1 MNIDVINLAQ
11 YEAPQIIE
19 SKQKGWVTFGENNSY
34 FQFLIDRYRKSATN
48 QSIINNVTR
57 LMYGKGLGVIDA
69 SRKPSEYAQVMALFN
84 KDCLRK
90 LCFDLKTLGQCAIQ
104 VHYNDK
110 HDKILKAFHIDMNLL
125 APEKCDDE
133 GKINNWYYS
142 NNWEDIK
149 KFPPKKFATFGSS
162 KDKVEILVVK
172 PYAIGMKYFSL
183 PDYIA
188 GTAYALLEE
197 EVADYLIGETQ
208 TRFSGTT
215 VVNLN
220 NGQPDI
226 ETQNLLQQQ
235 IKNKLTGSKG
245 QRVIVG
251 FNNNKETAT
260 TVESIALNDAPD
272 LYSQMSLE
280 CERKIMV
287 SHSITSGLLLGL
299 GSANGFG
306 SNADEL
312 KNAFVLFDNMVIR
325 PLQQLLISGLE
336 QITSFNGNTAKLY
349 FDRLQPLD
357 ASGDLTV
364 DTENKK
370 LIETINSLSPLVANK
385 VIETLT
391 PNEIRAIVGLKPE
404 KGGSD
409 LTNIETGTELSKVNT
424 ELEEILARVDSE
436 QLGDGWV
443 MVDEREIE
451 EDDSDLDLELIE
463 AEKKLEPKTT
473 ILSALINLIQ
483 TGNAR
488 PDLKSSQDKK
498 VGDLKYFKV
507 RYKYTGN
514 KNPERAFCKAMMARE
529 ERLFRKE
536 DIEEM
541 SRRSVNPGF
550 GEFGGN
556 VYDIFKFKG
565 GARCHHKFARVT
577 FMLDLNAIEDGYKK
591 VGTREAEVKGYK
603 VTNPYQVS
611 FYPNNLPLKGFSP
624 RNKNLPKDV
633 Q

>member
-1 MNIDVINLAQ
+1 MNVDVINLAQ
-11 YEAPQIIE
+11 YEAPQIVE
-19 SKQKGWVTFGENNSY
+19 SKQKGYVTFGENNSY

-149 KFPPKKFATFGSS
+149 KFPPKPFATFGSS
-162 KDKVEILVVK
+162 KDKVEILVIK

-183 PDYIA
+183 PDYVA

-197 EVADYLIGETQ
+197 EVSDYLINEVQNG
-208 TRFSGTT
+208 FSGTK
-215 VVNLN
+215 VVNFN

-260 TVESIALNDAPD
+260 TVDDIPLNEAPD
-272 LYSQMSLE
+272 HYQFLATE

-325 PLQQLLISGLE
+325 PLQQLLIDGLE
-336 QITSFNGNTAKLY
+336 QITSFNGNTAKL
-349 FDRLQPLD
+349 FFKTLQPLEFT
-357 ASGDLTV
+357 DL
-364 DTENKK
+364 ENVQSSEDKQ
-370 LIETINSLSPLVANK
+370 E
-385 VIETLT
+385 
-391 PNEIRAIVGLKPE
+391 
-404 KGGSD
+404 
-409 LTNIETGTELSKVNT
+409 ETGTELSAQIDISAFG
-424 ELEEILARVDSE
+424 EEVGKDWVLIDIKEVDYE
-436 QLGDGWV
+436 N
-443 MVDEREIE
+443 
-451 EDDSDLDLELIE
+451 DDNENEMLSKDLEPSL
-463 AEKKLEPKTT
+463 
-473 ILSALINLIQ
+473 LSKVYNFVS
-483 TGNAR
+483 TGDAR
-488 PDLKSSQDKK
+488 PNITSKQDKTIDGIK
-498 VGDLKYFKV
+498 FLT
-507 RYKYTGN
+507 RYVYAGKISEN
-514 KNPERAFCKAMMARE
+514 SREFCKAMMSSNKVY
-529 ERLFRKE
+529 RKE
-536 DIEEM
+536 DIIKM
-541 SRRSVNPGF
+541 GTMAVNPGWGPK
-550 GEFGGN
+550 GEDTYS
-556 VYDIFKFKG
+556 VWLYKG
-565 GARCHHKFARVT
+565 GGSCNHRFNKAVYATFEGKAIDVETARQIA
-577 FMLDLNAIEDGYKK
+577 GKK
-591 VGTREAEVKGYK
+591 AEKLGYK
-603 VTNPYQVS
+603 VVNNKLVS
-611 FYPNNLPLKGFSP
+611 T
-624 RNKNLPKDV
+624 LPKDMPFNGFLPTNKRF

>member
-19 SKQKGWVTFGENNSY
+19 SKQKGYVTFGENNSY

-69 SRKPSEYAQVMALFN
+69 SRKPAEYAQIMALFN

-133 GKINNWYYS
+133 GKINKWYYS

-149 KFPPKKFATFGSS
+149 KFPPKPFATFGSS
-162 KDKVEILVVK
+162 KDKVEILVIK

-183 PDYIA
+183 PDYVA

-197 EVADYLIGETQ
+197 EVSDYLIEEVQ
-208 TRFSGTT
+208 NRFSGTK
-215 VVNLN
+215 VVNFN

-235 IKNKLTGSKG
+235 IKSKLTGSKG

-260 TVESIALNDAPD
+260 TVDDIPLNDAPD
-272 LYSQMSLE
+272 LYNQLSLE

-325 PLQQLLISGLE
+325 PLQQLLIDGLE
-336 QITSFNGNTAKLY
+336 QITSFNGNTAKL
-349 FDRLQPLD
+349 FFKTLQPLEFT
-357 ASGDLTV
+357 DL
-364 DTENKK
+364 ENVQSSEDKQ
-370 LIETINSLSPLVANK
+370 E
-385 VIETLT
+385 
-391 PNEIRAIVGLKPE
+391 
-404 KGGSD
+404 
-409 LTNIETGTELSKVNT
+409 ETGTELSKQESEDDKVAQALIDLGEDMPSNWVLIDSY
-424 ELEEILARVDSE
+424 EVDYENDDLEDAEIEALNNKKLSLLSQVYNFVSTGTANPRAKSE
-436 QLGDGWV
+436 QDATVDGIKF
-443 MVDEREIE
+443 M
-451 EDDSDLDLELIE
+451 
-463 AEKKLEPKTT
+463 
-473 ILSALINLIQ
+473 
-483 TGNAR
+483 
-488 PDLKSSQDKK
+488 
-498 VGDLKYFKV
+498 V
-507 RYKYTGN
+507 RYTYEGGLRDNSREFCRKMVGAN
-514 KNPERAFCKAMMARE
+514 K
-529 ERLFRKE
+529 LYRKE
-536 DIEEM
+536 DIIRM
-541 SRRSVNPGF
+541 GALPVNAGWGPRGKDTYSVWF
-550 GEFGGN
+550 
-556 VYDIFKFKG
+556 YKG
-565 GARCHHKFARVT
+565 GGSCFHKWMRKTFVAFDEKSGIDPLSPKAKTISTNKAEKAGYRV
-577 FMLDLNAIEDGYKK
+577 
-591 VGTREAEVKGYK
+591 R
-603 VTNPYQVS
+603 NPNLVAMRPVDM
-611 FYPNNLPLKGFSP
+611 PNKGF
-624 RNKNLPKDV
+624 LPK
-633 Q
+633 

>member
-19 SKQKGWVTFGENNSY
+19 SKQKGYVTFGENNSY

-142 NNWEDIK
+142 NNWEDVK
-149 KFPPKKFATFGSS
+149 KFPPKKFATFKSS
-162 KDKVEILVVK
+162 NDKVEILVVK

-183 PDYIA
+183 PDYVA
-188 GTAYALLEE
+188 GTSYALLEE
-197 EVADYLIGETQ
+197 EVSDYLINEVQNG
-208 TRFSGTT
+208 FSGTK
-215 VVNLN
+215 VVNFN

-226 ETQNLLQQQ
+226 ETQNLLQSQ

-260 TVESIALNDAPD
+260 TVDDIPLNDAPEHYQY
-272 LYSQMSLE
+272 LSTE

-325 PLQQLLISGLE
+325 PLQQLLIDGLE
-336 QITSFNGNTAKLY
+336 QITSFNGNTAKL
-349 FDRLQPLD
+349 FFKTLQPLEFT
-357 ASGDLTV
+357 DL
-364 DTENKK
+364 ENVQSSEDKQ
-370 LIETINSLSPLVANK
+370 E
-385 VIETLT
+385 
-391 PNEIRAIVGLKPE
+391 
-404 KGGSD
+404 
-409 LTNIETGTELSKVNT
+409 ETGTELSSQIDISAFG
-424 ELEEILARVDSE
+424 EEVGKDWVLIDIKEVDYE
-436 QLGDGWV
+436 N
-443 MVDEREIE
+443 
-451 EDDSDLDLELIE
+451 DDNENEMLSKDLEPSL
-463 AEKKLEPKTT
+463 
-473 ILSALINLIQ
+473 LSKVYNFVS
-483 TGNAR
+483 TGDAR
-488 PDLKSSQDKK
+488 PNITSKQDKTIDGIK
-498 VGDLKYFKV
+498 FLT
-507 RYKYTGN
+507 RYIYAGKMSEN
-514 KNPERAFCKAMMARE
+514 SRDFCKAMMSSTKVY
-529 ERLFRKE
+529 RKE
-536 DIEEM
+536 DIIKMETM
-541 SRRSVNPGF
+541 PVNPGW
-550 GEFGGN
+550 GPKG
-556 VYDIFKFKG
+556 VDTYSVWLYKG
-565 GARCHHKFARVT
+565 GGDCNHRWNKAVYATFEGKAIDVETARQIA
-577 FMLDLNAIEDGYKK
+577 GKK
-591 VGTREAEVKGYK
+591 AEKLGYK
-603 VTNPYQVS
+603 VVNNKLVS
-611 FYPNNLPLKGFSP
+611 T
-624 RNKNLPKDV
+624 LPKDMPFNGFLPTNKRF

>member
-69 SRKPSEYAQVMALFN
+69 SRKPAEYAQVMALFN

-149 KFPPKKFATFGSS
+149 KFPPKPFPTFGSS
-162 KDKVEILVVK
+162 KDKVEILVIR

-183 PDYIA
+183 PDYVA

-197 EVADYLIGETQ
+197 EVSDYLINEVQNG
-208 TRFSGTT
+208 FSGTK
-215 VVNLN
+215 VVNFN

-226 ETQNLLQQQ
+226 ETQNLLQSQ
-235 IKNKLTGSKG
+235 IKQKLTGSKG

-260 TVESIALNDAPD
+260 TVDDIPLNDAPEHYQY
-272 LYSQMSLE
+272 LSTE

-325 PLQQLLISGLE
+325 ALQQLLIDGLE
-336 QITSFNGNTAKLY
+336 QITSFNGNTAKL
-349 FDRLQPLD
+349 FFKTLQPLEFT
-357 ASGDLTV
+357 DL
-364 DTENKK
+364 EN
-370 LIETINSLSPLVANK
+370 IQS
-385 VIETLT
+385 
-391 PNEIRAIVGLKPE
+391 NEDKQE
-404 KGGSD
+404 
-409 LTNIETGTELSKVNT
+409 ETGTELSSQIDISAFG
-424 ELEEILARVDSE
+424 EEVGKDWVLIDVKEVDY
-436 QLGDGWV
+436 DN
-443 MVDEREIE
+443 
-451 EDDSDLDLELIE
+451 DDNENEMLSKDLEPSL
-463 AEKKLEPKTT
+463 
-473 ILSALINLIQ
+473 LSKVFNFVS
-483 TGNAR
+483 TGDPR
-488 PDLKSSQDKK
+488 PNITSKQDKTIDGIK
-498 VGDLKYFKV
+498 FLT
-507 RYKYTGN
+507 RYVYAGKMSPN
-514 KNPERAFCKAMMARE
+514 SREFCKAMMSSTKVY
-529 ERLFRKE
+529 RKE
-536 DIEEM
+536 DIIKM
-541 SRRSVNPGF
+541 GSLPVNKGWGPKGADT
-550 GEFGGN
+550 
-556 VYDIFKFKG
+556 YSIWLYKG
-565 GARCHHKFARVT
+565 GGDCNHRWNKAVYATFEGKEIDVKTARQIAS
-577 FMLDLNAIEDGYKK
+577 KK
-591 VGTREAEVKGYK
+591 AEKLGYK
-603 VTNPYQVS
+603 VVNEKLVS
-611 FYPNNLPLKGFSP
+611 T
-624 RNKNLPKDV
+624 LPKDMPFNGFLPTNKRF

>member
-11 YEAPQIIE
+11 YEAPQIVE
-19 SKQKGWVTFGENNSY
+19 SKQKGYVTFGENNSY

-149 KFPPKKFATFGSS
+149 KFPPKKFATFKSS
-162 KDKVEILVVK
+162 NDKVEILVIR

-183 PDYIA
+183 PDYVA

-197 EVADYLIGETQ
+197 EVSDYLIEEVQ
-208 TRFSGTT
+208 NRFSGTK
-215 VVNLN
+215 VVNFN

-235 IKNKLTGSKG
+235 IKSKLTGSKG

-260 TVESIALNDAPD
+260 TVDDIPLNDAPD
-272 LYSQMSLE
+272 LYNQLSLE

-325 PLQQLLISGLE
+325 PLQQLLIDGLE
-336 QITSFNGNTAKLY
+336 QITSFNGNTAKL
-349 FDRLQPLD
+349 FFKTLQPLEFT
-357 ASGDLTV
+357 DL
-364 DTENKK
+364 ENVQSSEDKQ
-370 LIETINSLSPLVANK
+370 E
-385 VIETLT
+385 
-391 PNEIRAIVGLKPE
+391 
-404 KGGSD
+404 
-409 LTNIETGTELSKVNT
+409 ETGTELSKQESEDDKIAQALIDLGEDMPSNWVLIDSYEVDYENDD
-424 ELEEILARVDSE
+424 LEDAEIEALNNKKPSLLSQVYNFVSTGTANPRAKSE
-436 QLGDGWV
+436 QDATVDGIKF
-443 MVDEREIE
+443 M
-451 EDDSDLDLELIE
+451 
-463 AEKKLEPKTT
+463 
-473 ILSALINLIQ
+473 
-483 TGNAR
+483 
-488 PDLKSSQDKK
+488 
-498 VGDLKYFKV
+498 V
-507 RYKYTGN
+507 RYTYEGGLKDNSRQFCRKMVGAN
-514 KNPERAFCKAMMARE
+514 K
-529 ERLFRKE
+529 LYRKE
-536 DIEEM
+536 DIIRM
-541 SRRSVNPGF
+541 GALPVNKGWGPRGADTYSVWL
-550 GEFGGN
+550 
-556 VYDIFKFKG
+556 YKG
-565 GARCHHKFARVT
+565 GGACHHKWMRKTFVAFDEKTGIDPLSPKAKTISTNKAEKAGYRV
-577 FMLDLNAIEDGYKK
+577 
-591 VGTREAEVKGYK
+591 R
-603 VTNPYQVS
+603 NPNLVAMRPVDM
-611 FYPNNLPLKGFSP
+611 PNKGF
-624 RNKNLPKDV
+624 LPK
-633 Q
+633 

>member
-19 SKQKGWVTFGENNSY
+19 SKQKGYVTFGENNSY

-69 SRKPSEYAQVMALFN
+69 SRKPAEYAQVMALFN

-149 KFPPKKFATFGSS
+149 KFPPKPFATFGSS
-162 KDKVEILVVK
+162 NDKVEILVIK
-172 PYAIGMKYFSL
+172 PYAIGMKYFAL
-183 PDYIA
+183 PDYVA

-197 EVADYLIGETQ
+197 EVSDYLINEVQNG
-208 TRFSGTT
+208 FSGTK
-215 VVNLN
+215 VVNFN

-226 ETQNLLQQQ
+226 ETQNLLQSQ

-260 TVESIALNDAPD
+260 TVDDIPLNDAPEHYQY
-272 LYSQMSLE
+272 LSTE

-325 PLQQLLISGLE
+325 PLQQLLIDGLE
-336 QITSFNGNTAKLY
+336 QITSFNGNTAKL
-349 FDRLQPLD
+349 FFKTLQPLEFT
-357 ASGDLTV
+357 DL
-364 DTENKK
+364 ENVQSSEDKQ
-370 LIETINSLSPLVANK
+370 E
-385 VIETLT
+385 
-391 PNEIRAIVGLKPE
+391 
-404 KGGSD
+404 
-409 LTNIETGTELSKVNT
+409 ETGTELSKQIDIS
-424 ELEEILARVDSE
+424 EFGEEVGKDWVLIDIKEVDYE
-436 QLGDGWV
+436 N
-443 MVDEREIE
+443 DENENE
-451 EDDSDLDLELIE
+451 MLSKDLEPSL
-463 AEKKLEPKTT
+463 
-473 ILSALINLIQ
+473 LSKVYNFVS
-483 TGNAR
+483 TGDAR
-488 PDLKSSQDKK
+488 PNITSKQDKTIDGIK
-498 VGDLKYFKV
+498 FLT
-507 RYKYTGN
+507 RYVYAGKMSEN
-514 KNPERAFCKAMMARE
+514 SRDFCKAMMGSAKVY
-529 ERLFRKE
+529 RKE
-536 DIEEM
+536 DIIKM
-541 SRRSVNPGF
+541 GTMPVNKGWGPKGVDTYSVWL
-550 GEFGGN
+550 
-556 VYDIFKFKG
+556 YKG
-565 GARCHHKFARVT
+565 GGDCNHRWNKAVYATFEGKAIDVETARKIA
-577 FMLDLNAIEDGYKK
+577 GKK
-591 VGTREAEVKGYK
+591 AEKLGYK
-603 VTNPYQVS
+603 VVNEKLVS
-611 FYPNNLPLKGFSP
+611 T
-624 RNKNLPKDV
+624 LPKDMPFNGFLPTNKRF

>member
-19 SKQKGWVTFGENNSY
+19 SKQKGYVTFGENNSY

-104 VHYNDK
+104 VHYNEK

-149 KFPPKKFATFGSS
+149 KFPPKKFATFKSS
-162 KDKVEILVVK
+162 NDKVEILVIR
-172 PYAIGMKYFSL
+172 PYAIGMKYFAL
-183 PDYIA
+183 PDYVA
-188 GTAYALLEE
+188 GTSYALLEE
-197 EVADYLIGETQ
+197 EVSDYLINEVQNG
-208 TRFSGTT
+208 FSGTK
-215 VVNLN
+215 VVNFN

-226 ETQNLLQQQ
+226 ETQNLLQSQ

-260 TVESIALNDAPD
+260 TVDDIPLNDAPEHYQY
-272 LYSQMSLE
+272 LSTE

-325 PLQQLLISGLE
+325 PLQQLLIDGLE
-336 QITSFNGNTAKLY
+336 QITSFNGNTAKL
-349 FDRLQPLD
+349 FFKTLQPLEFT
-357 ASGDLTV
+357 DL
-364 DTENKK
+364 ENVQSSEDKQ
-370 LIETINSLSPLVANK
+370 E
-385 VIETLT
+385 
-391 PNEIRAIVGLKPE
+391 
-404 KGGSD
+404 
-409 LTNIETGTELSKVNT
+409 ETGTELSKQESEDNKIAQALIDLGEDMPDNWVLIDSYEVDYENDD
-424 ELEEILARVDSE
+424 LEDAEIEALNNKKPSLLSQVYNFVSTGTANPRAKSE
-436 QLGDGWV
+436 QDATVDGIKF
-443 MVDEREIE
+443 M
-451 EDDSDLDLELIE
+451 
-463 AEKKLEPKTT
+463 
-473 ILSALINLIQ
+473 
-483 TGNAR
+483 
-488 PDLKSSQDKK
+488 
-498 VGDLKYFKV
+498 V
-507 RYKYTGN
+507 RYTYEGGLRDNSREFCSKMVGAN
-514 KNPERAFCKAMMARE
+514 K
-529 ERLFRKE
+529 LYRKE
-536 DIEEM
+536 DIIRM
-541 SRRSVNPGF
+541 GALPVNAGWGPRGADTYSVWL
-550 GEFGGN
+550 
-556 VYDIFKFKG
+556 YKG
-565 GARCHHKFARVT
+565 GGSCHHKWMRKTFVAFDEKTGIDPLSPKAKTISTNKAEKAGYRV
-577 FMLDLNAIEDGYKK
+577 
-591 VGTREAEVKGYK
+591 R
-603 VTNPYQVS
+603 NPNLVAMRPIDM
-611 FYPNNLPLKGFSP
+611 PNKGF
-624 RNKNLPKDV
+624 LPK
-633 Q
+633 

>member
-11 YEAPQIIE
+11 YEAPQIVE
-19 SKQKGWVTFGENNSY
+19 SKQKGWVTFGENQSY

-110 HDKILKAFHIDMNLL
+110 HDRILKAFHIDMNLL

-149 KFPPKKFATFGSS
+149 KFPPKKFATFKSS
-162 KDKVEILVVK
+162 KDKVEILVIR

-183 PDYIA
+183 PDYVA

-197 EVADYLIGETQ
+197 EVSDYLINEVQNG
-208 TRFSGTT
+208 FSGTK
-215 VVNLN
+215 VVNFN

-260 TVESIALNDAPD
+260 TVDDIPLNDAPEHYQY
-272 LYSQMSLE
+272 LSTE

-325 PLQQLLISGLE
+325 PLQQLLIDGLE
-336 QITSFNGNTAKLY
+336 QITSFNGNTAKL
-349 FDRLQPLD
+349 FFKTLQPLEFT
-357 ASGDLTV
+357 DL
-364 DTENKK
+364 ENVQSSEDKQ
-370 LIETINSLSPLVANK
+370 E
-385 VIETLT
+385 
-391 PNEIRAIVGLKPE
+391 
-404 KGGSD
+404 
-409 LTNIETGTELSKVNT
+409 ETGTELSSQIDISAFG
-424 ELEEILARVDSE
+424 EEVGKDWVLIDIKEVDYE
-436 QLGDGWV
+436 N
-443 MVDEREIE
+443 
-451 EDDSDLDLELIE
+451 DDNENEMLSKDLEPSL
-463 AEKKLEPKTT
+463 
-473 ILSALINLIQ
+473 LSKVYNFVS
-483 TGNAR
+483 TGDAR
-488 PDLKSSQDKK
+488 PNITSKQDKTIDGIK
-498 VGDLKYFKV
+498 FLT
-507 RYKYTGN
+507 RYIYAGKMSEN
-514 KNPERAFCKAMMARE
+514 SRDFCKAMMSSTKVY
-529 ERLFRKE
+529 RKE
-536 DIEEM
+536 DIIKMETM
-541 SRRSVNPGF
+541 PVNPGW
-550 GEFGGN
+550 GPKG
-556 VYDIFKFKG
+556 VDTYSVWLYKG
-565 GARCHHKFARVT
+565 GGDCNHRWNKAVYATFEGKAIDVETARQIA
-577 FMLDLNAIEDGYKK
+577 GKK
-591 VGTREAEVKGYK
+591 AEKLGYK
-603 VTNPYQVS
+603 VVNNKLVS
-611 FYPNNLPLKGFSP
+611 T
-624 RNKNLPKDV
+624 LPKDMPFNGFLPTNKRF

>member
-133 GKINNWYYS
+133 GKINKWYYS

-149 KFPPKKFATFGSS
+149 KFPPKPFATFGSS
-162 KDKVEILVVK
+162 KDKVEILVIR
-172 PYAIGMKYFSL
+172 PYAIGMKYFAL
-183 PDYIA
+183 PDYVA

-197 EVADYLIGETQ
+197 EVSDYLINEVQNG
-208 TRFSGTT
+208 FSGTK
-215 VVNLN
+215 VVNFN

-260 TVESIALNDAPD
+260 TVDDIPLNDAPEHYQY
-272 LYSQMSLE
+272 LSTE

-325 PLQQLLISGLE
+325 PLQQLLIDGLE
-336 QITSFNGNTAKLY
+336 QITSFNGNTAKL
-349 FDRLQPLD
+349 FFKTLQPLEFT
-357 ASGDLTV
+357 DL
-364 DTENKK
+364 ENVQSSEDKQ
-370 LIETINSLSPLVANK
+370 E
-385 VIETLT
+385 
-391 PNEIRAIVGLKPE
+391 
-404 KGGSD
+404 
-409 LTNIETGTELSKVNT
+409 ETGTELSSQIDIS
-424 ELEEILARVDSE
+424 EFGEEVGKDWVLIDIKEVDYE
-436 QLGDGWV
+436 N
-443 MVDEREIE
+443 
-451 EDDSDLDLELIE
+451 DDNENEMLSKDLEPSL
-463 AEKKLEPKTT
+463 
-473 ILSALINLIQ
+473 LSKVYNFVS
-483 TGNAR
+483 TGDAR
-488 PDLKSSQDKK
+488 PNITSKQDKTIDGIK
-498 VGDLKYFKV
+498 FLT
-507 RYKYTGN
+507 RYVYAGKMSDN
-514 KNPERAFCKAMMARE
+514 SREFCKAMMGSAKVY
-529 ERLFRKE
+529 RKE
-536 DIEEM
+536 DITKM
-541 SRRSVNPGF
+541 GTMPVNKGWGPKGADTYSVWL
-550 GEFGGN
+550 
-556 VYDIFKFKG
+556 YKG
-565 GARCHHKFARVT
+565 GGDCNHRWNKAVYATFEGKAIDVETARQIA
-577 FMLDLNAIEDGYKK
+577 GKK
-591 VGTREAEVKGYK
+591 AEKLGYK
-603 VTNPYQVS
+603 VVNEKLVS
-611 FYPNNLPLKGFSP
+611 T
-624 RNKNLPKDV
+624 LPKDMPFNGFLPTNKRF

>member
-19 SKQKGWVTFGENNSY
+19 SKQKGYVTFGENNSY

-104 VHYNDK
+104 VHYNEK

-162 KDKVEILVVK
+162 KDKVEILVIR

-183 PDYIA
+183 PDYVA

-197 EVADYLIGETQ
+197 EVSDYLINEVQNG
-208 TRFSGTT
+208 FSGTK
-215 VVNLN
+215 VVNFN

-226 ETQNLLQQQ
+226 ETQNLLQSQ

-260 TVESIALNDAPD
+260 TVDDIPLNDAPEHYQY
-272 LYSQMSLE
+272 LSTE

-325 PLQQLLISGLE
+325 PLQQLLIDGLE
-336 QITSFNGNTAKLY
+336 QITSFNGNTAKL
-349 FDRLQPLD
+349 FFKTLQPLEFT
-357 ASGDLTV
+357 DL
-364 DTENKK
+364 ENVQSSEDKQ
-370 LIETINSLSPLVANK
+370 E
-385 VIETLT
+385 
-391 PNEIRAIVGLKPE
+391 
-404 KGGSD
+404 
-409 LTNIETGTELSKVNT
+409 ETGTELSSQIDISAFGEEVGKDWVLIDIKEVDYENDDN
-424 ELEEILARVDSE
+424 ENEILSK
-436 QLGDGWV
+436 
-443 MVDEREIE
+443 
-451 EDDSDLDLELIE
+451 DLEPSL
-463 AEKKLEPKTT
+463 
-473 ILSALINLIQ
+473 LSKVYNFVS
-483 TGNAR
+483 TGDAR
-488 PDLKSSQDKK
+488 PNITSKQDKTIDGIK
-498 VGDLKYFKV
+498 FLT
-507 RYKYTGN
+507 RYVYAGKMSEN
-514 KNPERAFCKAMMARE
+514 SRDFCKAMMSSTKVY
-529 ERLFRKE
+529 RKE
-536 DIEEM
+536 DIIKMETM
-541 SRRSVNPGF
+541 PVNPGW
-550 GEFGGN
+550 GPKG
-556 VYDIFKFKG
+556 VDTYSVWLYKG
-565 GARCHHKFARVT
+565 GGDCNHRWNKAVYATFEGKAIDVETARQIA
-577 FMLDLNAIEDGYKK
+577 GKK
-591 VGTREAEVKGYK
+591 AEKLGYK
-603 VTNPYQVS
+603 VVNNKLVS
-611 FYPNNLPLKGFSP
+611 T
-624 RNKNLPKDV
+624 LPKDMPFNGFLPTNKRF

>member
-19 SKQKGWVTFGENNSY
+19 SKQKGWVTFGENQSY

-69 SRKPSEYAQVMALFN
+69 SRKPTEYAQVMALFN

-104 VHYNDK
+104 VHYNEK

-162 KDKVEILVVK
+162 NDKIEILVIR
-172 PYAIGMKYFSL
+172 PYAIGMKYFAL
-183 PDYIA
+183 PDYVA
-188 GTAYALLEE
+188 GTSYALLEE
-197 EVADYLIGETQ
+197 EVSDYLINEVQNG
-208 TRFSGTT
+208 FSGTK
-215 VVNLN
+215 VVNFN

-226 ETQNLLQQQ
+226 ETQNLLQSQ

-260 TVESIALNDAPD
+260 TVDDIPLNDAPEHYQY
-272 LYSQMSLE
+272 LSTE

-325 PLQQLLISGLE
+325 PLQQLLIDGLE
-336 QITSFNGNTAKLY
+336 QITSFNGNTAKL
-349 FDRLQPLD
+349 FFKTLQPLEFT
-357 ASGDLTV
+357 DL
-364 DTENKK
+364 ENVQSSEDKQ
-370 LIETINSLSPLVANK
+370 E
-385 VIETLT
+385 
-391 PNEIRAIVGLKPE
+391 
-404 KGGSD
+404 
-409 LTNIETGTELSKVNT
+409 ETGTELSSQIDISAFG
-424 ELEEILARVDSE
+424 EEVGKDWVLIDIKEVDYE
-436 QLGDGWV
+436 N
-443 MVDEREIE
+443 
-451 EDDSDLDLELIE
+451 DDNENEMLSKDLEPSL
-463 AEKKLEPKTT
+463 
-473 ILSALINLIQ
+473 LSKVYNFIS
-483 TGNAR
+483 TGDAR
-488 PDLKSSQDKK
+488 PNITSKQDKTIDGIK
-498 VGDLKYFKV
+498 FLT
-507 RYKYTGN
+507 RYVYAGKMSEN
-514 KNPERAFCKAMMARE
+514 SRDFCKAMMSSTKVY
-529 ERLFRKE
+529 RKE
-536 DIEEM
+536 DIIKMETM
-541 SRRSVNPGF
+541 PVNPGW
-550 GEFGGN
+550 GPKG
-556 VYDIFKFKG
+556 VDTYSVWLYKG
-565 GARCHHKFARVT
+565 GGDCNHRWNKAVYATFEGKAIDVETARQIA
-577 FMLDLNAIEDGYKK
+577 GKK
-591 VGTREAEVKGYK
+591 AEKLGYK
-603 VTNPYQVS
+603 VVNEKLVS
-611 FYPNNLPLKGFSP
+611 T
-624 RNKNLPKDV
+624 LPKDMPFNGFLPTNKRF

>member
-11 YEAPQIIE
+11 YEAPAIIE
-19 SKQKGWVTFGENNSY
+19 SKQKGYVTFGENNSY

-69 SRKPSEYAQVMALFN
+69 SRKPAEYAQVMALFN

-149 KFPPKKFATFGSS
+149 KFPPKKFATFKSS
-162 KDKVEILVVK
+162 NDKVEILVVK

-183 PDYIA
+183 PDYVA
-188 GTAYALLEE
+188 GTSYALLEE
-197 EVADYLIGETQ
+197 EVSDYLINEVQNG
-208 TRFSGTT
+208 FSGTK
-215 VVNLN
+215 VVNFN

-226 ETQNLLQQQ
+226 ETQNLLQSQ

-260 TVESIALNDAPD
+260 TVDDIPLNDAPEHYQY
-272 LYSQMSLE
+272 LSTE

-325 PLQQLLISGLE
+325 PLQQLLIDGLE
-336 QITSFNGNTAKLY
+336 QITSFNGNTAKL
-349 FDRLQPLD
+349 FFKTLQPLEFT
-357 ASGDLTV
+357 DL
-364 DTENKK
+364 ENVQSSEDKQ
-370 LIETINSLSPLVANK
+370 E
-385 VIETLT
+385 
-391 PNEIRAIVGLKPE
+391 
-404 KGGSD
+404 
-409 LTNIETGTELSKVNT
+409 ETGTELSSQIDISAFG
-424 ELEEILARVDSE
+424 EEVGKDWVLIDIKEVDYE
-436 QLGDGWV
+436 N
-443 MVDEREIE
+443 
-451 EDDSDLDLELIE
+451 DDNENEMLSKDLEPSL
-463 AEKKLEPKTT
+463 
-473 ILSALINLIQ
+473 LSKVYNFVS
-483 TGNAR
+483 TGDAR
-488 PDLKSSQDKK
+488 PNITSKQDKTIDGIK
-498 VGDLKYFKV
+498 FLT
-507 RYKYTGN
+507 RYVYAGKMSEN
-514 KNPERAFCKAMMARE
+514 SRDFCKAMMSSTKVY
-529 ERLFRKE
+529 RKE
-536 DIEEM
+536 DIIKMETM
-541 SRRSVNPGF
+541 PVNPGW
-550 GEFGGN
+550 GPKGADTYS
-556 VYDIFKFKG
+556 VWLYKG
-565 GARCHHKFARVT
+565 GGDCNHRWNKAVYATFEGKAIDVETARQIA
-577 FMLDLNAIEDGYKK
+577 GKK
-591 VGTREAEVKGYK
+591 AEKLGYK
-603 VTNPYQVS
+603 VVNNKLVS
-611 FYPNNLPLKGFSP
+611 T
-624 RNKNLPKDV
+624 LPKDMPFNGFLPTNKRF

>member
-19 SKQKGWVTFGENNSY
+19 SKQKGWVTFGENQSY

-69 SRKPSEYAQVMALFN
+69 SRKPAEYAQIMSLFN

-104 VHYNDK
+104 VHYNEK

-142 NNWEDIK
+142 NNWSDIK
-149 KFPPKKFATFGSS
+149 KFPPKPFATFGSS
-162 KDKVEILVVK
+162 KDKVEILVIR
-172 PYAIGMKYFSL
+172 PYAIGMKYFAL
-183 PDYIA
+183 PDYVA

-197 EVADYLIGETQ
+197 EVSDYLINEVQNG
-208 TRFSGTT
+208 FSGTK
-215 VVNLN
+215 VVNFN

-226 ETQNLLQQQ
+226 ETQNLLQSQ

-260 TVESIALNDAPD
+260 TVDDIPLNDAPEHYQY
-272 LYSQMSLE
+272 LSTE

-325 PLQQLLISGLE
+325 PLQQLLIDGLE
-336 QITSFNGNTAKLY
+336 QITSFNGNTAKL
-349 FDRLQPLD
+349 FFKTLQPLEFT
-357 ASGDLTV
+357 DL
-364 DTENKK
+364 ENVQSSEDKQ
-370 LIETINSLSPLVANK
+370 E
-385 VIETLT
+385 
-391 PNEIRAIVGLKPE
+391 
-404 KGGSD
+404 
-409 LTNIETGTELSKVNT
+409 ETGTELSSQVDISAFG
-424 ELEEILARVDSE
+424 EEVGKDWVLIDIKDVDYE
-436 QLGDGWV
+436 TD
-443 MVDEREIE
+443 DEENE
-451 EDDSDLDLELIE
+451 MLSKDLEPSL
-463 AEKKLEPKTT
+463 
-473 ILSALINLIQ
+473 LSKVYNFIS
-483 TGNAR
+483 TGDAR
-488 PDLKSSQDKK
+488 PNITSKQDKTIDGIK
-498 VGDLKYFKV
+498 FLT
-507 RYKYTGN
+507 RYIYAGKISEN
-514 KNPERAFCKAMMARE
+514 SRDFCKAMMSSTKVY
-529 ERLFRKE
+529 RKE
-536 DIEEM
+536 DIIKMETM
-541 SRRSVNPGF
+541 PVNPGW
-550 GEFGGN
+550 GPKG
-556 VYDIFKFKG
+556 VDTYSVWLYKG
-565 GARCHHKFARVT
+565 GGDCNHRWNKAVYATFEGKAIDVETARQIA
-577 FMLDLNAIEDGYKK
+577 GKK
-591 VGTREAEVKGYK
+591 AEKLGYK
-603 VTNPYQVS
+603 VVNNKLVS
-611 FYPNNLPLKGFSP
+611 T
-624 RNKNLPKDV
+624 LPKDMPFNGFLPTNKRF

>member
-11 YEAPQIIE
+11 YEAPQIVE
-19 SKQKGWVTFGENNSY
+19 SKQKGYVTFGENNSY

-104 VHYNDK
+104 VHYNEK

-149 KFPPKKFATFGSS
+149 KFPPKKFATFKSS
-162 KDKVEILVVK
+162 NDKVEILVVK

-183 PDYIA
+183 PDYVA

-197 EVADYLIGETQ
+197 EVADYLIGEAQ

-215 VVNLN
+215 VVNFN

-325 PLQQLLISGLE
+325 PLQQLLIDGLE
-336 QITSFNGNTAKLY
+336 QITSFNGNTAKL
-349 FDRLQPLD
+349 FFKTLQPLEFT
-357 ASGDLTV
+357 DL
-364 DTENKK
+364 ENVQSSEDKQ
-370 LIETINSLSPLVANK
+370 E
-385 VIETLT
+385 
-391 PNEIRAIVGLKPE
+391 
-404 KGGSD
+404 
-409 LTNIETGTELSKVNT
+409 ETGTELSKVNT

-436 QLGDGWV
+436 QLGGGWV

-550 GEFGGN
+550 GEFGAN

-633 Q
+633 K

>member
-1 MNIDVINLAQ
+1 MNVDVINLAQ

-19 SKQKGWVTFGENNSY
+19 SKQKGYVTFGENNSY

-142 NNWEDIK
+142 NNWSDIK
-149 KFPPKKFATFGSS
+149 KFPPKKFATFKSS
-162 KDKVEILVVK
+162 NDKVEILVIR

-183 PDYIA
+183 PDYVA

-197 EVADYLIGETQ
+197 EVSDYLINEVQNG
-208 TRFSGTT
+208 FSGTK
-215 VVNLN
+215 VVNFN

-226 ETQNLLQQQ
+226 ETQNLLQSQ

-260 TVESIALNDAPD
+260 TVDDIPLNDAPEHYQY
-272 LYSQMSLE
+272 LSTE

-325 PLQQLLISGLE
+325 PLQQLLIDGLE
-336 QITSFNGNTAKLY
+336 QITSFNGNTAKL
-349 FDRLQPLD
+349 FFKTLQPLEFT
-357 ASGDLTV
+357 DL
-364 DTENKK
+364 ENVQSSEDKQ
-370 LIETINSLSPLVANK
+370 E
-385 VIETLT
+385 
-391 PNEIRAIVGLKPE
+391 
-404 KGGSD
+404 
-409 LTNIETGTELSKVNT
+409 ETGTELSKVNT

-550 GEFGGN
+550 GEFGAN

>member
-19 SKQKGWVTFGENNSY
+19 SKQKGYVTFGENNSY

-69 SRKPSEYAQVMALFN
+69 SRKPAEYAQVMTLFN

-104 VHYNDK
+104 VHYNEK

-149 KFPPKKFATFGSS
+149 KFPPKKFATFKSS
-162 KDKVEILVVK
+162 TDKVEILVIR

-183 PDYIA
+183 PDYVA
-188 GTAYALLEE
+188 GTSYALLEE
-197 EVADYLIGETQ
+197 EVSDYLIEEVQ
-208 TRFSGTT
+208 NRFSGTK
-215 VVNLN
+215 VVNFN

-235 IKNKLTGSKG
+235 IKSKLTGSKG

-260 TVESIALNDAPD
+260 TVDDIPLNDAPD
-272 LYSQMSLE
+272 LYNQLSLE

-325 PLQQLLISGLE
+325 PLQQLLIDGLE
-336 QITSFNGNTAKLY
+336 QITSFNGNTAKL
-349 FDRLQPLD
+349 FFKTLQPLEFT
-357 ASGDLTV
+357 DL
-364 DTENKK
+364 ENVQSSEDKQ
-370 LIETINSLSPLVANK
+370 E
-385 VIETLT
+385 
-391 PNEIRAIVGLKPE
+391 
-404 KGGSD
+404 
-409 LTNIETGTELSKVNT
+409 ETGTELSKQESEDNKVAQALIDLGEDMPSNWVLIDSY
-424 ELEEILARVDSE
+424 EVDYENDDLEDAQIEALNNKKPSLLSQVYNFVSTGTANPRAKSE
-436 QLGDGWV
+436 QDATVDGIKF
-443 MVDEREIE
+443 M
-451 EDDSDLDLELIE
+451 
-463 AEKKLEPKTT
+463 
-473 ILSALINLIQ
+473 
-483 TGNAR
+483 
-488 PDLKSSQDKK
+488 
-498 VGDLKYFKV
+498 V
-507 RYKYTGN
+507 RYTYEGGLRDNSREFCRKMVGAN
-514 KNPERAFCKAMMARE
+514 K
-529 ERLFRKE
+529 LYRKE
-536 DIEEM
+536 DIIRM
-541 SRRSVNPGF
+541 GVLPVNAGW
-550 GEFGGN
+550 GAKGADT
-556 VYDIFKFKG
+556 YSIWLYKG
-565 GARCHHKFARVT
+565 GGACHHKWMRKTFVAFDEKTGIDPLSPKAKTISTNKAEKAGYRV
-577 FMLDLNAIEDGYKK
+577 
-591 VGTREAEVKGYK
+591 R
-603 VTNPYQVS
+603 NPNLVAVRPIDM
-611 FYPNNLPLKGFSP
+611 PNKGF
-624 RNKNLPKDV
+624 LPK
-633 Q
+633 

>member
-19 SKQKGWVTFGENNSY
+19 SKQKGYVTFGENNSY

-104 VHYNDK
+104 VHYNEK

-142 NNWEDIK
+142 NNWEDVK
-149 KFPPKKFATFGSS
+149 KFSPKKFANFKSS
-162 KDKVEILVVK
+162 KDKIEILVIR
-172 PYAIGMKYFSL
+172 PYAIGMKYFAL
-183 PDYIA
+183 PDYVA

-197 EVADYLIGETQ
+197 EVSDYLINEVQNG
-208 TRFSGTT
+208 FSGTK
-215 VVNLN
+215 VVNFN

-226 ETQNLLQQQ
+226 ETQNLLQSQ

-260 TVESIALNDAPD
+260 TVDDIPLNDAPEHYQY
-272 LYSQMSLE
+272 LSTE

-325 PLQQLLISGLE
+325 PLQQLLIDGLE
-336 QITSFNGNTAKLY
+336 QITSFNGNTAKL
-349 FDRLQPLD
+349 FFKTLQPLEFT
-357 ASGDLTV
+357 DL
-364 DTENKK
+364 ENVQSSEDKQ
-370 LIETINSLSPLVANK
+370 E
-385 VIETLT
+385 
-391 PNEIRAIVGLKPE
+391 
-404 KGGSD
+404 
-409 LTNIETGTELSKVNT
+409 ETGTELSSQIDISAFG
-424 ELEEILARVDSE
+424 EEVGKDWVLIDIKDVDYE
-436 QLGDGWV
+436 ND
-443 MVDEREIE
+443 DEENE
-451 EDDSDLDLELIE
+451 MLSKDLEPSL
-463 AEKKLEPKTT
+463 
-473 ILSALINLIQ
+473 LSKVYNFIS
-483 TGNAR
+483 TGDAR
-488 PDLKSSQDKK
+488 PNITSKQDKTIDGIK
-498 VGDLKYFKV
+498 FLT
-507 RYKYTGN
+507 RYIYAGKMSEN
-514 KNPERAFCKAMMARE
+514 SRDFCKAMMSSTKVY
-529 ERLFRKE
+529 RKE
-536 DIEEM
+536 DIIKMETVP
-541 SRRSVNPGF
+541 VNPGW
-550 GEFGGN
+550 GPKG
-556 VYDIFKFKG
+556 VDTYSVWLYKG
-565 GARCHHKFARVT
+565 GGDCNHRWNKAVYATFEGKAIDVETARQIA
-577 FMLDLNAIEDGYKK
+577 GKK
-591 VGTREAEVKGYK
+591 AEKLGYK
-603 VTNPYQVS
+603 VVNNKLVS
-611 FYPNNLPLKGFSP
+611 T
-624 RNKNLPKDV
+624 LPKDMPFNGFLPTNKRF

>member
-19 SKQKGWVTFGENNSY
+19 SKQKGYVTFGENNSY

-69 SRKPSEYAQVMALFN
+69 SRKPAEYAQVMALFN

-149 KFPPKKFATFGSS
+149 KFPPKPFATFGSS
-162 KDKVEILVVK
+162 NDKIEILVIR
-172 PYAIGMKYFSL
+172 PYAIGMKYFAL
-183 PDYIA
+183 PDYVA

-197 EVADYLIGETQ
+197 EVSDYLINEVQNG
-208 TRFSGTT
+208 FSGTK
-215 VVNLN
+215 VVNFN

-226 ETQNLLQQQ
+226 ETQNLLQSQ

-260 TVESIALNDAPD
+260 TVDDIPLNDAPEHYQY
-272 LYSQMSLE
+272 LSTE

-325 PLQQLLISGLE
+325 PLQQLLIDGLE
-336 QITSFNGNTAKLY
+336 QITSFNGNTAKL
-349 FDRLQPLD
+349 FFKTLQPLEFT
-357 ASGDLTV
+357 DL
-364 DTENKK
+364 ENVQ
-370 LIETINSLSPLVANK
+370 S
-385 VIETLT
+385 
-391 PNEIRAIVGLKPE
+391 NEDKQE
-404 KGGSD
+404 
-409 LTNIETGTELSKVNT
+409 ETGTELSKVNT

-624 RNKNLPKDV
+624 RNKNLPNDV
-633 Q
+633 K

>member
-19 SKQKGWVTFGENNSY
+19 SKQKGYVTFGENNSY

-133 GKINNWYYS
+133 GKINKWYYS

-149 KFPPKKFATFGSS
+149 KFPPKPFATFGSS
-162 KDKVEILVVK
+162 KDKVEILVIK
-172 PYAIGMKYFSL
+172 PYSIGMKYFSL
-183 PDYIA
+183 PDYVA

-197 EVADYLIGETQ
+197 EVSDYLIEEVQ
-208 TRFSGTT
+208 NRFSGTK
-215 VVNLN
+215 VVNFN

-235 IKNKLTGSKG
+235 IKSKLTGSKG

-260 TVESIALNDAPD
+260 TVDDIPLNDAPD
-272 LYSQMSLE
+272 LYNQLSLE

-336 QITSFNGNTAKLY
+336 QITSFNGNTAKLF

-357 ASGDLTV
+357 SSGDLTV

-409 LTNIETGTELSKVNT
+409 LTNIETGTELSSQIDISAFGEEVGKDWVLIDIKEVDYENDD
-424 ELEEILARVDSE
+424 EENEILSK
-436 QLGDGWV
+436 
-443 MVDEREIE
+443 
-451 EDDSDLDLELIE
+451 DLEPSL
-463 AEKKLEPKTT
+463 
-473 ILSALINLIQ
+473 LSKVYNFIS
-483 TGNAR
+483 TGDAR
-488 PDLKSSQDKK
+488 PNITSKQDKTIDGIK
-498 VGDLKYFKV
+498 FLT
-507 RYKYTGN
+507 RYVYAGKMSEN
-514 KNPERAFCKAMMARE
+514 SRDFCKAMMSSAKVY
-529 ERLFRKE
+529 RKE
-536 DIEEM
+536 DIIKM
-541 SRRSVNPGF
+541 GTMPVNKGWGPKGADTYSVWL
-550 GEFGGN
+550 
-556 VYDIFKFKG
+556 YKG
-565 GARCHHKFARVT
+565 GGDCNHRWNKAVYATFEGKAIDVETARKIA
-577 FMLDLNAIEDGYKK
+577 GKK
-591 VGTREAEVKGYK
+591 AEKLGYK
-603 VTNPYQVS
+603 VVNEKLVS
-611 FYPNNLPLKGFSP
+611 T
-624 RNKNLPKDV
+624 LPKDMPFNGFLPTNKRF